1 MENRVQE
8 ALNEIKRGI
17 AEIIDIEAIEKL
29 IKKYFETGENFY
41 VKAGFDPTAPDLH
54 LGHTVLIQKLAT
66 FQKFGGIV
74 QFLIGDFTATIG
86 DPTGKSE
93 TRKVLSSEQVLQ
105 NAETYKE
112 QVFKILNPEKT
123 EVMFNSTWL
132 KELGTGGLIALAS
145 NLTVARMLERDDFSK
160 RYASNTPIAVS
171 EFMYP
176 LLQGY
181 DSVAMNTDI
190 ELGGTDQK
198 FNLLMGRTLQKA
210 YNCKKQQAVLMMPIL
225 EGLDGVQKMSKSLG
239 NYIGV
244 TDEPFDMFGKVLS
257 ISDELMW
264 RYYELL
270 SAKSLVEIN
279 ALKEGVENG
288 SKHPKKVKE
297 ELAMEIVDR
306 FHGIGFGEK
315 AKEEFEKVFAKKDI
329 PTDIPEFTFEA
340 PVWICQAL
348 VDAKLVDSTSQARRD
363 IKANAVSINQ
373 EKISDDKLNLE
384 KGEYILQKGKKSFA
398 KIVIK

>member
-8 ALNEIKRGI
+8 ALSEIKRGSF
-17 AEIIDIEAIEKL
+17 EVIDIEAIEKL
-29 IKKYFETGENFY
+29 IKRYFETGENFY
-41 VKAGFDPTAPDLH
+41 VKAGFDPTAPDIH

-93 TRKVLSSEQVLQ
+93 TRKVLSSDQVLQ

-112 QVFKILNPEKT
+112 QVFKILDSSKT
-123 EVMFNSTWL
+123 QVVFNSSWL
-132 KELGTGGLIALAS
+132 KELGTGGLISLAS

-160 RYASNTPIAVS
+160 RYNSNTPIAVS
-171 EFMYP
+171 EFLYP

-181 DSVAMNTDI
+181 DSVALNSDI

-210 YNCKKQQAVLMMPIL
+210 YNSKKQQAVLMMPIL
-225 EGLDGVQKMSKSLG
+225 EGLDGVNKMSKSLG

-244 TDEPFDMFGKVLS
+244 TDEPFDMFGKILS
-257 ISDELMW
+257 ISDDLMW
-264 RYYELL
+264 RYFELL
-270 SAKSLVEIN
+270 SEKSLKEIEEIKN
-279 ALKEGVENG
+279 GVKNETL
-288 SKHPKKVKE
+288 HPKKIKE
-297 ELAMEIVDR
+297 SLAMEIVER
-306 FHGIGFGEK
+306 FHGNGTGEK
-315 AKEEFEKVFAKKDI
+315 AKEEFERVFARKDI
-329 PTDIPEFTFEA
+329 PTDIPEFIFET
-340 PVWICQAL
+340 PIWICQAL
-348 VDAKLVDSTSQARRD
+348 VDSKLVDSTSQARRD

-373 EKISDDKLNLE
+373 EKINDDKLNLE
-384 KGEYILQKGKKSFA
+384 IGEYVLQKGKKNFA

>member
-8 ALNEIKRGI
+8 ALSEIKRGSF
-17 AEIIDIEAIEKL
+17 EVIDIEAIEKL
-29 IKKYFETGENFY
+29 IKRYFETGENFY
-41 VKAGFDPTAPDLH
+41 VKAGFDPTAPDIH

-93 TRKVLSSEQVLQ
+93 TRKVLSSDQVLQ

-112 QVFKILNPEKT
+112 QVFKILDSSKT
-123 EVMFNSTWL
+123 QVVFNSSWL
-132 KELGTGGLIALAS
+132 KELGTGGLISLAS

-160 RYASNTPIAVS
+160 RYNSNTPIAVS
-171 EFMYP
+171 EFLYP

-181 DSVAMNTDI
+181 DSVALNSDI

-210 YNCKKQQAVLMMPIL
+210 YNSKKQQAVLMMPIL
-225 EGLDGVQKMSKSLG
+225 EGLDGVNKMSKSLG

-244 TDEPFDMFGKVLS
+244 TDEPFDMFGKILS
-257 ISDELMW
+257 ISDDLMW
-264 RYYELL
+264 RYFELL
-270 SAKSLVEIN
+270 SEKSLKEIEEIKN
-279 ALKEGVENG
+279 GVKNETL
-288 SKHPKKVKE
+288 HPKKIKE
-297 ELAMEIVDR
+297 SLAMEIVER
-306 FHGIGFGEK
+306 FHGNGTGEK
-315 AKEEFEKVFAKKDI
+315 AKEEFERVFAKKDI
-329 PTDIPEFTFEA
+329 PTDIPEFIFET
-340 PVWICQAL
+340 PIWICQAL
-348 VDAKLVDSTSQARRD
+348 VDSKLVDSTSQARRD

-373 EKISDDKLNLE
+373 EKINDDKLNLE
-384 KGEYILQKGKKSFA
+384 IGEYVLQKGKKNFA

>member
-1 MENRVQE
+1 MDNRVLE
-8 ALNEIKRGI
+8 ALNEIKRGV
-17 AEIIDIEAIEKL
+17 AEIIDFEAIEKL
-29 IKKYFETGENFY
+29 IKRYFETGENFY
-41 VKAGFDPTAPDLH
+41 VKAGFDPTAPDIH
-54 LGHTVLIQKLAT
+54 LGHTVLIQKLAL

-93 TRKVLSSEQVLQ
+93 TRKVLSREQVLN
-105 NAETYKE
+105 NAETYKQ
-112 QVFKILNPEKT
+112 QVFKILDENKT
-123 EVMFNSTWL
+123 QVVFNSSWL
-132 KELGTGGLIALAS
+132 NELGTAGLIALAS

-160 RYASNTPIAVS
+160 RYSSNTPIAVS
-171 EFMYP
+171 EFLYP

-181 DSVAMNTDI
+181 DSIALNSDV

-210 YNCKKQQAVLMMPIL
+210 YNSKKQQAVLMMPIL

-244 TDEPFDMFGKVLS
+244 TDEPFDMFGKILS

-270 SAKSLVEIN
+270 SSKSLKEIEE
-279 ALKEGVENG
+279 LKLNVENG

-306 FHGIGFGEK
+306 FHGAGFGEK
-315 AKEEFEKVFAKKDI
+315 AKDEFEKVFAKKDI
-329 PTDIPEFTFEA
+329 PTEIEEFHFEKEI
-340 PVWICQAL
+340 WICQAL
-348 VDAKLVDSTSQARRD
+348 VNSKLVDSTSQARRD

-373 EKISDDKLNLE
+373 EKINDDKLILE

-398 KIVIK
+398 KILIK

>member
-1 MENRVQE
+1 MENKIRE
-8 ALNEIKRGI
+8 AIDEIKRGSF
-17 AEIIDIEAIEKL
+17 EIIDIEAIEKL
-29 IKKYFETGENFY
+29 IKRYFETGENFY

-93 TRKVLSSEQVLQ
+93 TRKVLSEEDVQR
-105 NAETYKE
+105 NAVSYKD
-112 QVFKILNPEKT
+112 QVFKILDESKT
-123 EVMFNSTWL
+123 EVMFNSKWL

-145 NLTVARMLERDDFSK
+145 NLTVARMIERDDFSK
-160 RYASNTPIAVS
+160 RFASNTPIAVS
-171 EFMYP
+171 EFLYP

-244 TDEPFDMFGKVLS
+244 TDEAFDMFGKILS

-264 RYYELL
+264 RYFELL
-270 SAKSLVEIN
+270 SAKSLKEIED
-279 ALKEGVENG
+279 K
-288 SKHPKKVKE
+288 
-297 ELAMEIVDR
+297 
-306 FHGIGFGEK
+306 
-315 AKEEFEKVFAKKDI
+315 
-329 PTDIPEFTFEA
+329 
-340 PVWICQAL
+340 
-348 VDAKLVDSTSQARRD
+348 RRR
-363 IKANAVSINQ
+363 
-373 EKISDDKLNLE
+373 
-384 KGEYILQKGKKSFA
+384 
-398 KIVIK
+398 

>member
-1 MENRVQE
+1 MENKIKE
-8 ALNEIKRGI
+8 ALSEIKRGSF
-17 AEIIDIEAIEKL
+17 EIIDIEAIEKL
-29 IKKYFETGENFY
+29 IKRYFETGENFY

-93 TRKVLSSEQVLQ
+93 TRKVLSNEQVLQ

-112 QVFKILNPEKT
+112 QVFKILDTEKT
-123 EVMFNSTWL
+123 QVLFNSTWL

-160 RYASNTPIAVS
+160 RYSSNTPIAVS
-171 EFMYP
+171 EFIYP

-244 TDEPFDMFGKVLS
+244 ADEPFDMFGKVLS

-264 RYYELL
+264 RYFELL
-270 SAKSLVEIN
+270 SAKSLKEIEEI
-279 ALKEGVENG
+279 KEGVNNNTL
-288 SKHPKKVKE
+288 HPKKVKE
-297 ELAMEIVDR
+297 SLAMEIVER
-306 FHGIGFGEK
+306 FHGNGAGEK
-315 AKEEFEKVFAKKDI
+315 AKEEFERVFAKKDI
-329 PTDIPEFTFEA
+329 PNDLAEFVLKA

-348 VDAKLVDSTSQARRD
+348 VDSKLVDSTSQARRD

-373 EKISDDKLNLE
+373 EKIDDDKLNLE
-384 KGEYILQKGKKSFA
+384 IGEYILQKGKKNFA
-398 KIVIK
+398 KIIIK